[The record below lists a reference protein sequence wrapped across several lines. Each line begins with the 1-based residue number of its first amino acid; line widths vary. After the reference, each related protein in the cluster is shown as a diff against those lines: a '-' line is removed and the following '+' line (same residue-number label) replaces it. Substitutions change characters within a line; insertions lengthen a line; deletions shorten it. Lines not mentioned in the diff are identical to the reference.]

1 MTRAQRL
8 AAVLGDVEG
17 SELSIGRIAISA
29 IAEQV
34 STPFYVY
41 SGDALEERVH
51 RVRAALGE
59 ETAIFFSLKA
69 NPSLALCQIL
79 AREGVGAEL
88 ASIGELHLAQRAGF
102 SARKVIFAG
111 PGKTDA
117 ELEFAIDWGVESINV
132 ESAGEL
138 ERIARIASARGR
150 GIRVSLRI
158 NPSEQVKG
166 AQMRMTGGPSQFG
179 IDEEQIPSVL
189 DCFGTHPNVRIVGL
203 HVYVGSQLFDI
214 PALLG
219 HCHNVLRLAEAMSAR
234 LGRPLEVVDFGGGFA
249 VPYFD
254 NSPEF
259 DLESFARGFRE
270 VLVRMRQTPSLADAQ
285 PIIELGRYL
294 VAQAGLY
301 VTRVVDVKTSRGVTF
316 AVTDGGMNHHITA
329 TGNFGQV
336 FRKPYPVAV
345 LNRLD
350 EACSSIASV
359 VGPCCTPL
367 DVIGQ
372 QLPLPEVIRGDLIGV
387 FYSGAYGYSAS
398 SLGFLS
404 HPTPAEA
411 LVYRGQLHVLRPAG
425 APDQVVTAQRDLE
438 ASLSATSTAR
448 RSTASL

>member
-1 MTRAQRL
+1 MTRALQL
-8 AAVLGDVEG
+8 ASVLGEVEG
-17 SELSIGRIAISA
+17 SELSIGRVRISD
-29 IAEQV
+29 IAERV

-41 SGDALEERVH
+41 SGEALQERVH

-59 ETAIFFSLKA
+59 ETDIFFSLKA

-102 SARKVIFAG
+102 PARRVLFAG

-117 ELEFAIDWGVESINV
+117 ELEFAIQWGIESINV
-132 ESAGEL
+132 ESVGEL
-138 ERIARIASARGR
+138 ERIARIAAVRER
-150 GIRVSLRI
+150 CVRVCLRI

-179 IDEEQIPSVL
+179 IDEEQVPEVL
-189 DCFGTHPNVRIVGL
+189 ERFKGHPNLRLVGI

-214 PALLG
+214 PALLA
-219 HCHNVLRLAEAMSAR
+219 HCHNVLRLAETVSAR
-234 LGRPLEVVDFGGGFA
+234 MGRPLELIDFGGGFA
-249 VPYFD
+249 VPYFE

-259 DLESFARGFRE
+259 DVEAFSRGYRD
-270 VLVRMRQTPSLADAQ
+270 VLVRMSQTPSLAYAR
-285 PIIELGRYL
+285 PVIELGRYL
-294 VAQAGLY
+294 VAEAGLY
-301 VTRVVDVKTSRGVTF
+301 VTRVIDVKTSRGVKY

-345 LNRLD
+345 LNRMNEPNNVLTN
-350 EACSSIASV
+350 V

-372 QLPLPEVIRGDLIGV
+372 QLSLPEVVPGDLIGI

-411 LVYRGQLHVLRPAG
+411 LVYRGQLHFLRSPG
-425 APDQVVTAQRDLE
+425 SPDEVVIRQRDLE
-438 ASLSATSTAR
+438 ESANASADER
-448 RSTASL
+448 RSRAL

>member
-1 MTRAQRL
+1 MNRVQQL
-8 AAVLGDVEG
+8 ATVLGEVEG
-17 SELSIGRIAISA
+17 SELSIGRIRISD
-29 IAEQV
+29 IAERV

-41 SGDALEERVH
+41 SGEALQEKVH

-59 ETAIFFSLKA
+59 ETAVYFSLKA

-102 SARKVIFAG
+102 PARRVIFAG
-111 PGKTDA
+111 PGKTEA
-117 ELEFAIDWGVESINV
+117 ELEFAIQWGIESINV
-132 ESAGEL
+132 ESVGEL
-138 ERIARIASARGR
+138 ERIAKIATARDR
-150 GIRVSLRI
+150 CVRVCLRI

-179 IDEEQIPSVL
+179 IDEEQVPSVL
-189 DCFGTHPNVRIVGL
+189 DRFGTHPNLRIVGI

-214 PALLG
+214 PAVLA
-219 HCHNVLRLAEAMSAR
+219 HCHNVLRLGEAVSAR
-234 LGRPLEVVDFGGGFA
+234 MGRPLEVIDFGGGFA
-249 VPYFD
+249 VPYFE

-259 DLESFARGFRE
+259 DLEGFSHGYRE
-270 VLVRMRQTPSLADAQ
+270 VLVRMRQTPSLADAR

-294 VAQAGLY
+294 VAEAGLY
-301 VTRVVDVKTSRGVTF
+301 VTRVVDVKTSRGVIF

-345 LNRLD
+345 LNRMTESNSTLTN
-350 EACSSIASV
+350 V

-372 QLPLPEVIRGDLIGV
+372 QLSLPEVAPGDLIGI

-411 LVYRGQLHVLRPAG
+411 LVYRGQLHILRPPG
-425 APDQVVTAQRDLE
+425 APDDVVTGQRDLE
-438 ASLSATSTAR
+438 ASESASSAAR
-448 RSTASL
+448 RSRVL